1 MGIFYYFVIAICLI
15 IGLFFLFTSTSED
28 VKESVREDM
37 RNAGY
42 DVNTVEYKNIEDN
55 VFLKL
60 KVFAWINL
68 IAASILIIIK
78 IIYK

>member
-1 MGIFYYFVIAICLI
+1 MGIFYGFTIAICLI

-37 RNAGY
+37 RGAGY
-42 DVNTVEYKNIEDN
+42 DVNTAEYKNIENN

-68 IAASILIIIK
+68 VVASILIIIK